1 MGLNRTVHPSK
12 SSRVTRQTPAGSR
25 DTQSLGNIPALSVG
39 DVHLPESSQYQP
51 PVTVSGISAVSGNI
65 TSFAAVTGLPTGTSH
80 PTEAPR
86 QHVMGVMT
94 SPTQESPPLSPSNPR
109 LLQPLALIA
118 ALTQLSPPQLAF
130 PSQLRRRLWPW
141 PVESGVTPPGDSAV
155 DTTTEEV
162 PMPHGTTAIPPT
174 STSTP
179 YNMTMPAV
187 AAGPQGSMQSSSEP
201 RLLGENTGVSTSTL
215 DPLVN
220 SRQRGGW
227 RITRTADTPAG
238 QEMTSVSSS
247 ENLLQPPPLTSS
259 HIHEPSPL
267 MPPPWRQASERVIS
281 ATAVRTRAAATRATD
296 WLWGSSLFKACQ
308 APRNSSY
315 PGDNNLL
322 SNALQQRRG
331 PEFGRSESLDSRAG
345 DGGSPGS
352 SQAGLAGKHGFF
364 TRQVFGRRRAH
375 TTEGSESVASQEVS
389 DTDTR
394 FLSGT
399 IAEYDTDDDDDVEQ
413 MEADAVAAT
422 AGLTDTASLDPT
434 LLDMDLGG
442 SSDVTTVLR
451 DAPLDGGGVDGGG
464 GRTSLQRR
472 ITPKSFPQPPSTST
486 THARSLGTA
495 GRTRSGDGLSLSAS
509 HETESHQG
517 LAMDYSAELS
527 AWADAAAGR
536 GAPMQRAPFHPTSAS
551 QPRSAS
557 TSAIQHS
564 TASSSARQAVGDV
577 GSLTELGLQDSP
589 PLSPPS
595 EWDGSRAAIELDG
608 ELGEGGLS
616 DPLLAALEEDIHT
629 SRLIPVEKQKRLLY
643 PVGRILH
650 FFPHSVALH
659 NPYTSSDLGD
669 SPAEQPGAAA
679 TAQRQQS
686 SDSSSTQPAQAF
698 GADTASMRCG
708 GGGGGPGAAKVV
720 IVEPSV
726 LFEVHENEA
735 YARIKLCKT
744 MVTDHLIPA
753 YLLALDSVVLQLHA
767 QAPPL
772 QQQGMSRDDDDSM

>member
-1 MGLNRTVHPSK
+1 
-12 SSRVTRQTPAGSR
+12 
-25 DTQSLGNIPALSVG
+25 
-39 DVHLPESSQYQP
+39 
-51 PVTVSGISAVSGNI
+51 
-65 TSFAAVTGLPTGTSH
+65 
-80 PTEAPR
+80 
-86 QHVMGVMT
+86 
-94 SPTQESPPLSPSNPR
+94 
-109 LLQPLALIA
+109 
-118 ALTQLSPPQLAF
+118 
-130 PSQLRRRLWPW
+130 
-141 PVESGVTPPGDSAV
+141 
-155 DTTTEEV
+155 
-162 PMPHGTTAIPPT
+162 MPHGTTTIPST

-179 YNMTMPAV
+179 YNITMPPA
-187 AAGPQGSMQSSSEP
+187 AAGPQGSMQSNEGRQSSSDP
-201 RLLGENTGVSTSTL
+201 RLLGENTGVSTSAL
-215 DPLVN
+215 DLLVN

-227 RITRTADTPAG
+227 RITRTAETPAG

-247 ENLLQPPPLTSS
+247 SENLLQAPPLTSS

-315 PGDNNLL
+315 PGDNNSL
-322 SNALQQRRG
+322 SNSSQQQQQQHQRRG
-331 PEFGRSESLDSRAG
+331 PEFGRSESLDNRAG
-345 DGGSPGS
+345 GGGSPGS
-352 SQAGLAGKHGFF
+352 LQAGSVGNNGFF

-375 TTEGSESVASQEVS
+375 TTEGSESVASQEAS

-434 LLDMDLGG
+434 LLDLDLGG
-442 SSDVTTVLR
+442 SSDITTVLR
-451 DAPLDGGGVDGGG
+451 DTPLDGGGVDGGG
-464 GRTSLQRR
+464 GRTTLQRR
-472 ITPKSFPQPPSTST
+472 TTPKSFSQLPLTST
-486 THARSLGTA
+486 THSLGAA
-495 GRTRSGDGLSLSAS
+495 GRTQSGDGLSLSAS
-509 HETESHQG
+509 QEAESHRG
-517 LAMDYSAELS
+517 SLATDYSAELS

-536 GAPMQRAPFHPTSAS
+536 GAPMQRAPFHPTSSS
-551 QPRSAS
+551 QPRSAFTS
-557 TSAIQHS
+557 TIPHS
-564 TASSSARQAVGDV
+564 TVLSPARQTIGGT
-577 GSLTELGLQDSP
+577 GSLTELGLQDSL
-589 PLSPPS
+589 PLSQPS
-595 EWDGSRAAIELDG
+595 EWDGSRATIRLDG
-608 ELGEGGLS
+608 ELGEGSLS
-616 DPLLAALEEDIHT
+616 DPLLAALEEDIHA
-629 SRLIPVEKQKRLLY
+629 SSLIPVEKQKRLLY

-659 NPYTSSDLGD
+659 NPYSSSDLGG
-669 SPAEQPGAAA
+669 SPAEQPGADA

-686 SDSSSTQPAQAF
+686 SDNNGSSTQPSQAF

-708 GGGGGPGAAKVV
+708 GGGGSSGVAKAV